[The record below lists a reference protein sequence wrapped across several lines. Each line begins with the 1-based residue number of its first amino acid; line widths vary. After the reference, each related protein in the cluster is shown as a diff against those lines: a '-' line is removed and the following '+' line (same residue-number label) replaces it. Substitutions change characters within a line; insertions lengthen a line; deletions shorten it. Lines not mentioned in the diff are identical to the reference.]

1 MVLSHTSRF
10 WCVDKDAF
18 VKSPVPS
25 KTLPGHSHGRILI
38 PDPAETNYLCI
49 FTRQRTTVVP
59 EGDIPQY
66 HMLGMV
72 SRPKNST
79 QATAPPVNRSPGHLP
94 VWVLRE
100 DTRQRLPLLLASSQR
115 ATPPTC
121 LDLLRRGLKG
131 TDLEKDLSLSAPTF
145 LDMVKPIIF

>member
-38 PDPAETNYLCI
+38 PDPAETNYPCI

-72 SRPKNST
+72 SRPKNFYSGDCT
-79 QATAPPVNRSPGHLP
+79 TSESFSWPSARLGASRRHAPETTTSSRFFTTCNATNMPRSPAQRTEGNRS
-94 VWVLRE
+94 
-100 DTRQRLPLLLASSQR
+100 
-115 ATPPTC
+115 
-121 LDLLRRGLKG
+121 
-131 TDLEKDLSLSAPTF
+131 
-145 LDMVKPIIF
+145 